1 MMWRLL
7 FESIYQFCNKYQKC
21 IQLYLK
27 YLIIKCF
34 CTGVLV
40 CSSPGRHCCSI
51 IIWGMWSRKAA
62 ACASAGGG
70 VRRQAWASAAAVR
83 RHAAG
88 ASLQA
93 EKHKAESRTRGNN
106 EVNKLSHWFCIPS
119 MTYDT
124 LYWIH
129 GTNAYCVS
137 QYSPRWISTIPTV
150 FCFDLGFFPI
160 HWLVFWTSLFFNGN
174 LALWTSFQE

>member
-1 MMWRLL
+1 MYPII
-7 FESIYQFCNKYQKC
+7 FEVS
-21 IQLYLK
+21 
-27 YLIIKCF
+27 LIIKCF
-34 CTGVLV
+34 CRGVLV

-62 ACASAGGG
+62 AGGG
-70 VRRQAWASAAAVR
+70 VRRQACASTAVVR

-137 QYSPRWISTIPTV
+137 QYSPRCISIIPTV
-150 FCFDLGFFPI
+150 LIRFFS
-160 HWLVFWTSLFFNGN
+160 HSLTSVLNKFVFQWEFIIMNEFSRVRK
-174 LALWTSFQE
+174 

>member
-1 MMWRLL
+1 MHN
-7 FESIYQFCNKYQKC
+7 SQH
-21 IQLYLK
+21 K
-27 YLIIKCF
+27 YLVYKTFMVFSKIDDFINTF
-34 CTGVLV
+34 WQYLTFRGVLV

-62 ACASAGGG
+62 AAGG
-70 VRRQAWASAAAVR
+70 VRRQACASTAVKR
-83 RHAAG
+83 RRAAG

-137 QYSPRWISTIPTV
+137 QYSLRWISTIPTV
-150 FCFDLGFFPI
+150 FCFD
-160 HWLVFWTSLFFNGN
+160 
-174 LALWTSFQE
+174 